1 MHLLA
6 ALIARHAHTDGV
18 HPTAI
23 PGVWVIRAS
32 QPTEPLH
39 VLHVPALCIVASGR
53 KQVTLGDLSYDYD
66 AAKYLVVSVDLPI
79 GGQVTEATADQPY
92 LCVRIDLDPG
102 MLAAVMMENP
112 VNDPTGDATAIEQS
126 ALSRPDHDRGLFV
139 SNTSPALTDA
149 AIRLLRL
156 LDTPDDITYLAP
168 LAQREIFYRL
178 MTGEQGGTI
187 RNIAASESRLHQVNR
202 AIAWIK
208 QHFAKPFSIDML
220 AAEAHMSPS
229 ALHLHFKAVTAMSP
243 LQFQKQLR
251 LQEARRLMVGRAL
264 DASRAAYEV
273 GYESASQFTREYS
286 RLFGAPPARD
296 VARLKASPSRF
307 VSA

>member
-1 MHLLA
+1 MESMHSLSTS
-6 ALIARHAHTDGV
+6 IAHHAKTDGV
-18 HPTAI
+18 HPTSI

-53 KQVTLGDLSYDYD
+53 KQVTLSDQSYEYD

-79 GGQVTEATADQPY
+79 GGQVIEASEDAPY

-102 MLAAVMMENP
+102 MLAALVMEQGKLASAVEDSNRALFISDS
-112 VNDPTGDATAIEQS
+112 DPS
-126 ALSRPDHDRGLFV
+126 
-139 SNTSPALTDA
+139 LTDA
-149 AIRLLRL
+149 AVRLLRL
-156 LDTPDDITYLAP
+156 LDTPADIAYLAP
-168 LAQREIFYRL
+168 LVQREIFYRL
-178 MTGEQGGTI
+178 MTGEQGSAI
-187 RNIAASESRLHQVNR
+187 RNIASSDSRLQQVSR

-208 QHFAKPFSIDML
+208 LHFARPFSIDAL
-220 AAEAHMSPS
+220 AAEANMSPS
-229 ALHLHFKAVTAMSP
+229 ALHVHFKAVTAMSP

-264 DASRAAYEV
+264 DAGLAAYEV

>member
-1 MHLLA
+1 MESMHLLS
-6 ALIARHAHTDGV
+6 ALIARHAESDGV
-18 HPTAI
+18 HPTSI

-53 KQVTLGDLSYDYD
+53 KQVTLSDLSYEYD

-79 GGQVTEATADQPY
+79 GGQVIEASEGAPY
-92 LCVRIDLDPG
+92 LCIRIDLDPG
-102 MLAAVMMENP
+102 VLAALV
-112 VNDPTGDATAIEQS
+112 VEQGKLLPAAEDTS
-126 ALSRPDHDRGLFV
+126 RGLFI
-139 SNTSPALTDA
+139 SDSDQSLTDA
-149 AIRLLRL
+149 AVRLLRL
-156 LDTPDDITYLAP
+156 LDTPEDITYLAP
-168 LAQREIFYRL
+168 LVQREIFYRL
-178 MTGEQGGTI
+178 LTGEQGAAI
-187 RNIAASESRLHQVNR
+187 RNIASSNSRLQQVSR

-208 QHFAKPFSIDML
+208 QHFTRPFSIDAL
-220 AAEAHMSPS
+220 AAEASMSPS

-251 LQEARRLMVGRAL
+251 LQEARRLMIGHAL

-296 VARLKASPSRF
+296 VARLKANPSRF
-307 VSA
+307 ISA

>member
-1 MHLLA
+1 MESMHSLSV
-6 ALIARHAHTDGV
+6 LIARHAKTDGV
-18 HPTAI
+18 HPTGI

-53 KQVTLGDLSYDYD
+53 KQVTLSDLSYEYD
-66 AAKYLVVSVDLPI
+66 AVKYLVVSVDLPI
-79 GGQVTEATADQPY
+79 GGQVIEASEDVPY

-102 MLAAVMMENP
+102 MLAALV
-112 VNDPTGDATAIEQS
+112 VEQGER
-126 ALSRPDHDRGLFV
+126 ACAAKDNDRGLFI
-139 SNTSPALTDA
+139 SDSDPSLTDA
-149 AIRLLRL
+149 AVRLLGL
-156 LDTPDDITYLAP
+156 LDTPDDIAYLAP
-168 LAQREIFYRL
+168 LVQREIFYRL
-178 MTGEQGGTI
+178 LTGEQGGAI
-187 RNIAASESRLHQVNR
+187 RSIASADSRLQQVSR

-208 QHFAKPFSIDML
+208 QHFARPFSIDTL
-220 AAEAHMSPS
+220 AAEASMSPS

-251 LQEARRLMVGRAL
+251 LQEARRLMVGHAL
-264 DASRAAYEV
+264 DASSAAYEV